1 MAASIN
7 ASTSAGVVTTA
18 DTTGNL
24 NLQSNGTTIVALTS
38 TGAAVTGTQS
48 VSGAATLSST
58 LSVTG
63 KITATTAGI
72 DVPTSALGTCYSGTY
87 TPSITNATNV
97 TQTTAIQCRY
107 TRIGNL
113 VTVYGKLNLAVNT
126 PGVTV
131 SWEFSLPVASS
142 ITVSNTDATGV
153 GVSETSVEVYG
164 GIAGTGVFV
173 FSGVGITTANHG
185 VSFTFNYIVK

>member
-24 NLQSNGTTIVALTS
+24 NLQSNGATVLAMTS
-38 TGAAVTGTQS
+38 AGIAVTGTLIPS
-48 VSGAATLSST
+48 
-58 LSVTG
+58 G

-87 TPSITNATNV
+87 TPTITNATNT

-107 TRIGNL
+107 TRVGNL

-126 PGVTV
+126 PGLTT
-131 SWEFSLPVASS
+131 SWTFSLPVASS
-142 ITVSNTDATGV
+142 ITANNTDATGV
-153 GVSETSVEVYG
+153 AVSETSTEVYG

-173 FSGVGITTANHG
+173 FSGLGVTTANHG
-185 VSFTFNYIVK
+185 VDFTFNYIVQ